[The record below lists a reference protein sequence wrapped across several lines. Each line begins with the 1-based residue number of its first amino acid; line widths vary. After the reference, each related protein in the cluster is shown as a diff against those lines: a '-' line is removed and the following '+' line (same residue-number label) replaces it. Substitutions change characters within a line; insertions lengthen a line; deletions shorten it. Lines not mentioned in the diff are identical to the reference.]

1 MTEPQSSMINI
12 NAKVTAVHLAS
23 TLVGSC
29 LKHRFSIVVIATVI
43 PRLISSPTA
52 WKAKMVT
59 GIPITAKTMHR
70 AWPVLVEGEIAP
82 YPKTEIQFVTGCNLI
97 SIKRT
102 AVVTTDILD
111 CSSPNPS
118 QQKPTYQN
126 SSLSLIVNPGQAY
139 PQDAINEFIIPV
151 WFYLHCDLSYIASI
165 LFPNVN
171 FTH

>member
-29 LKHRFSIVVIATVI
+29 LKHRFSIFVIATVI
-43 PRLISSPTA
+43 PRIISSPTA

-82 YPKTEIQFVTGCNLI
+82 YPKTEIQFVTPVQL

-102 AVVTTDILD
+102 AVVTTTFICEVPPPPGGNRAD
-111 CSSPNPS
+111 CFWDRGFGRAAQLWCSYFPVLRNNPKGS
-118 QQKPTYQN
+118 RH
-126 SSLSLIVNPGQAY
+126 SFRSRFLRGQF
-139 PQDAINEFIIPV
+139 NLHEK
-151 WFYLHCDLSYIASI
+151 YLQ
-165 LFPNVN
+165 
-171 FTH
+171 